1 MRNLKP
7 FLKRCLTPITIL
19 IVPHSKSQPF
29 RVKVSFITLLACGFL
44 CLTGAGYL
52 TSIGVDTIEYY
63 TMKKKLSY
71 LAKEFDD
78 LKATIS
84 SLKKADTE
92 LTRLLSLKSRNTIL
106 KSVDFKDT
114 GSPDIESLKKQINE
128 TVQSVYSIRKYI
140 SEQKDLYLATPSGWP
155 VNGTISSH
163 FGERVH
169 PVTGEKNIHTG
180 IDIRAPAGTPI
191 HATAPGIVSFSGW
204 TNDSGYII
212 VVEHGHGFSTAYAH
226 NKKNHVSVGQKI
238 NKGELIA
245 SSGSTGITTGPHLHY
260 EVWKNGKQID
270 PNLYLKEMR

>member
-1 MRNLKP
+1 
-7 FLKRCLTPITIL
+7 
-19 IVPHSKSQPF
+19 
-29 RVKVSFITLLACGFL
+29 
-44 CLTGAGYL
+44 
-52 TSIGVDTIEYY
+52 
-63 TMKKKLSY
+63 MKKKLSY

-92 LTRLLSLKSRNTIL
+92 LTNLLSLKSRNTIL

-128 TVQSVYSIRKYI
+128 TIQSVYSIRKYI

-155 VNGTISSH
+155 VHGPVSSH
-163 FGERVH
+163 FGERLH
-169 PVTGEKNIHTG
+169 PVTGEKSMHSG

-226 NKKNHVSVGQKI
+226 NKKNHASVGQKVK
-238 NKGELIA
+238 KGELIA

-260 EVWKNGKQID
+260 EVWKDGRQIN
-270 PNLYLKEMR
+270 PGLYLKEMR